1 VIQIYRPFIWR
12 MMFDK
17 VVQNFRDNNKEK
29 VDIEELE
36 KVFATKEYQDILL
49 EYDND
54 NSLST
59 HVILNLGEF
68 ALLFDTM
75 LKFEERNTTNKLL
88 IKEVELLKQDF
99 AKNYRK

>member
-1 VIQIYRPFIWR
+1 MIQIYRPFIWR

-54 NSLST
+54 NSR
-59 HVILNLGEF
+59 
-68 ALLFDTM
+68 M
-75 LKFEERNTTNKLL
+75 
-88 IKEVELLKQDF
+88 
-99 AKNYRK
+99 